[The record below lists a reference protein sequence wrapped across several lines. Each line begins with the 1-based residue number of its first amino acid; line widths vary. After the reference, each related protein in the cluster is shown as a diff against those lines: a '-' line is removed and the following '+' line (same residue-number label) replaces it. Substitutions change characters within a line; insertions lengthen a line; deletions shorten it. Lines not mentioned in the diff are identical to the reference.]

1 MSESVTGG
9 LEEADQHHGPHK
21 VQISHHSIFLWE
33 SVKLAFMLRKVKVKM
48 VKFNLEQAMR
58 VQKGLEV

>member
-1 MSESVTGG
+1 M
-9 LEEADQHHGPHK
+9 EEADQHHGPHK
-21 VQISHHSIFLWE
+21 VQISHHWIFLWE
-33 SVKLAFMLRKVKVKM
+33 FVKLAFMLRKVKVKM